1 MRPVFGVHIRNALP
15 DPASLFIILAL
26 ITLVLSAIFGSMGA
40 SAVHPGTGKTIK
52 VLNLMTLDGFRMI
65 WSQAVNNFASFAPLA
80 MVLVCVI
87 GAGLAE
93 RSGFLATFMQVALAK
108 PLRLLLPLPLFL
120 LELMAMWPATLLLLS
135 CRL

>member
-1 MRPVFGVHIRNALP
+1 METKKKTFMDRFLNFVETVGNALP

-65 WSQAVNNFASFAPLA
+65 CHRRRP
-80 MVLVCVI
+80 C
-87 GAGLAE
+87 
-93 RSGFLATFMQVALAK
+93 
-108 PLRLLLPLPLFL
+108 
-120 LELMAMWPATLLLLS
+120 
-135 CRL
+135 

>member
-1 MRPVFGVHIRNALP
+1 MTMETKKKTFMDRFLNFVETVGNALP

-87 GAGLAE
+87 GAGYN
-93 RSGFLATFMQVALAK
+93 GTMN
-108 PLRLLLPLPLFL
+108 
-120 LELMAMWPATLLLLS
+120 
-135 CRL
+135 

>member
-1 MRPVFGVHIRNALP
+1 
-15 DPASLFIILAL
+15 
-26 ITLVLSAIFGSMGA
+26 
-40 SAVHPGTGKTIK
+40 
-52 VLNLMTLDGFRMI
+52 MTLDGFRMI

-93 RSGFLATFMQVALAK
+93 RSGFLATFMQVALGKAA
-108 PLRLLLPLPLFL
+108 PAVVTFAIIL